1 VFQLT
6 EKGMTAPGYVER
18 EFEDYLTCARLEDG
32 FLRLRPWMIG

>member
-18 EFEDYLTCARLEDG
+18 EFEDYLTCGRLEDG